1 MGKIIL
7 TETQLFKLSKSLKE
21 QDSNDEF
28 TIDYTPEKI
37 DEFVKEA
44 ESVLDSVEKV
54 FNMTKQKLVDVNI
67 GSVVESSDEMKKLHE
82 HLEKFHKNVESK
94 NTKFYNI
101 IEMYEIGEYPDNVK
115 RLDELF
121 SKIDHR
127 NLDIYYLKDAT
138 TNILDVCE
146 TISKLD

>member
-28 TIDYTPEKI
+28 TIDYTLEKI

-54 FNMTKQKLVDVNI
+54 FNMVKQKLVDVNI
-67 GSVVESSDEMKKLHE
+67 GSVVESSDEMKRLLE
-82 HLEKFHKNVESK
+82 YLEKFHKNVESK

-101 IEMYEIGEYPDNVK
+101 IEMYEIGEYPNNVK